1 MAIIRRLNFWGVPQP
16 RVVFKG
22 SLHGVLP
29 ARRGVPRTS
38 EGDRASGGA
47 GRCAAL
53 LGGPG
58 RKPPPS
64 ALAKRG
70 DSAGYAA
77 AERAVHICSPVQ
89 ACKNAENFD
98 GEGSAALRA
107 RRDLKRREKSEA
119 GCPDGRARRSPEEKS
134 EPGAFRP
141 KGQEGPRQEGGDS
154 RRKRGRKREK
164 GPPRPRGGPF
174 KGRSTVG

>member
-1 MAIIRRLNFWGVPQP
+1 MGSSPTACCFQGKPAQGLARPKRGSAHLRRRPGE
-16 RVVFKG
+16 
-22 SLHGVLP
+22 
-29 ARRGVPRTS
+29 RRGGPVR
-38 EGDRASGGA
+38 RAFGRPGTKAASLRSREKGGA
-47 GRCAAL
+47 G
-53 LGGPG
+53 
-58 RKPPPS
+58 
-64 ALAKRG
+64 
-70 DSAGYAA
+70 AGYAA

-98 GEGSAALRA
+98 GEGSALRA

-119 GCPDGRARRSPEEKS
+119 GCSDGRARRSPEEKS

-141 KGQEGPRQEGGDS
+141 KGQERPRQEGGDS